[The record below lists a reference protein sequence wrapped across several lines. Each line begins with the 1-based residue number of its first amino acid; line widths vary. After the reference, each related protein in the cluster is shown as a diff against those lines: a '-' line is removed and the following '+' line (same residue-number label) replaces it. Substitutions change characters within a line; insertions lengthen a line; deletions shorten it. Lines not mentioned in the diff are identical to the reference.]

1 MVADLVVARRLVKA
15 PEKRGGGT
23 PALGVHQKQTLSAP
37 KNMLGAHHQASPDKN
52 GGYALRSGKFDS
64 KDFCCIVDVWR
75 RKRRRVCTLK
85 IRVEQFVP
93 GF

>member
-37 KNMLGAHHQASPDKN
+37 TNMLGAHQ
-52 GGYALRSGKFDS
+52 Y
-64 KDFCCIVDVWR
+64 
-75 RKRRRVCTLK
+75 
-85 IRVEQFVP
+85 Q
-93 GF
+93 